1 MLRLLQVATTALP
14 EDVALLVDEEPLNSL
29 RHVGFLFVAADG
41 CGPADAQAAGRP
53 DLPLLAKDGHLEGPV
68 LRERD
73 DGYELP
79 RDGVRLPVEAHGRRF
94 GWLEAVPRPDA
105 GVSLERRKLAVALAG
120 VLGLALAT
128 EGAGRS

>member
-1 MLRLLQVATTALP
+1 
-14 EDVALLVDEEPLNSL
+14 
-29 RHVGFLFVAADG
+29 VG
-41 CGPADAQAAGRP
+41 GPSRCA
-53 DLPLLAKDGHLEGPV
+53 
-68 LRERD
+68 
-73 DGYELP
+73 
-79 RDGVRLPVEAHGRRF
+79 AHGRRF